1 MPKCS
6 MGECGISCPPPYGCY
21 SVGMGPI
28 VILDGK
34 NKEGGIIACTCDC
47 FLPRLSGDR
56 PIKPIKRPK
65 GGKKFPFM
73 RFKRMIKENPQT
85 KFSVCAH
92 DMPIIGLAQA
102 FDKILPDRI
111 LVPANNV
118 DKKVTLSLK
127 NKTIREIII
136 SIGLTLKS

>member
-1 MPKCS
+1 
-6 MGECGISCPPPYGCY
+6 
-21 SVGMGPI
+21 
-28 VILDGK
+28 
-34 NKEGGIIACTCDC
+34 
-47 FLPRLSGDR
+47 
-56 PIKPIKRPK
+56 
-65 GGKKFPFM
+65 
-73 RFKRMIKENPQT
+73 
-85 KFSVCAH
+85 
-92 DMPIIGLAQA
+92 MPIIGLAQA